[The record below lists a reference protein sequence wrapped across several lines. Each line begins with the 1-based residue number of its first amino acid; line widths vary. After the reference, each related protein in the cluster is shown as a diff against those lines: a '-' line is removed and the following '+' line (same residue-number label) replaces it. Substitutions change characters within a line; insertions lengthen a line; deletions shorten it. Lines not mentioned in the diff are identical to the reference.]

1 MTLQELYKNK
11 RIYQDNVYED
21 NQAAWAAGAIT
32 VRMNHDEDDK
42 IKYSCSRPWMKVLA
56 ELLRL

>member
-1 MTLQELYKNK
+1 MYKNK

-32 VRMNHDEDDK
+32 VRMIHDENDK
-42 IKYSCSRPWMKVLA
+42 IKYSRSRPWMKVLA